1 MSEKKT
7 RLDQRLIELGLAET
21 KARAQ
26 ALIMAGAVEVDGALR
41 DKPGVRVGERAVIEL
56 KERLKYVSRGGR
68 KLEGALAD
76 FGVSPSGLV
85 CLDVGASTGGFTD
98 CLLQQGAKKVYCLD
112 VGKGIL
118 AWKLRNDPRVTVM
131 EGKNARF
138 LKPGD
143 LPEPIA
149 LAVIDVS
156 FISLTLVLPAVF
168 SAGPEK
174 IIALVKPQFEAGKD
188 QVGKG
193 GVVKDPELIKKCV
206 DKVANFSRERGW
218 DEVSRSP
225 STLLGP
231 RGNREHFL
239 YLSTG

>member
-118 AWKLRNDPRVTVM
+118 AWKLRNDPRVAVM

-138 LKPGD
+138 LKPED

-168 SAGPEK
+168 SAGPDK

-188 QVGKG
+188 RVGKG
-193 GVVKDPELIKKCV
+193 GVVKDPGLIKKCV
-206 DKVANFSRERGW
+206 DKVANFSQERGW
-218 DEVSRSP
+218 VEVSRSP
-225 STLLGP
+225 SVIPGP

-239 YLSTG
+239 YLSAG